1 MKAKLLAKMKKM
13 QFAGTFVLSNMT
25 VSQVSTCVFDGW
37 LHTFFHERVMS
48 DSYICNTF
56 YV

>member
-1 MKAKLLAKMKKM
+1 MRAKFLAKMKKI
-13 QFAGTFVLSNMT
+13 QFAGTFMLSNMT

-48 DSYICNTF
+48 DS
-56 YV
+56 